1 MQVPSGCRM
10 TGAVVQSAGEVL
22 VGLAECD
29 GLRGGV
35 VSGNLAEAGGGRSA
49 TARVTGR
56 EDDEQVTASAS
67 TTRMPWSV
75 RVHLS

>member
-35 VSGNLAEAGGGRSA
+35 VSGNLAEDGGGRSA